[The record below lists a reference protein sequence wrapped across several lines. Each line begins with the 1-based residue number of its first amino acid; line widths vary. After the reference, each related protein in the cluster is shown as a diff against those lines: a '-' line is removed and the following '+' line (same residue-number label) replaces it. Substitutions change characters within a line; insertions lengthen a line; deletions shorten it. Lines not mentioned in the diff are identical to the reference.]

1 MTPTKEIEDI
11 LFNGT
16 IDTNRIIKLIP
27 GSHIGSISRGDFQEI
42 NWLNTPGPIYTTFTD
57 NCGTGQVEAMN
68 NVGGDEDY
76 HEIIF
81 KQPFTIQE
89 LKETLTAAAI
99 DPFDSYYF
107 DGNKNWTPELIKN
120 WWANSPKRIQY
131 VLTLYEAELDLP
143 DNLNRPLYGPR
154 MPIPGNYKHWLD
166 FYQNNMKAYLEW
178 YILRLSQQHIILDEV
193 NFDWTARKH
202 LDKLFNSKRI

>member
-1 MTPTKEIEDI
+1 MTPTKEIEEI
-11 LFNGT
+11 LFNEA
-16 IDTNRIIKLIP
+16 IDTSRIIKLIP
-27 GSHIGSISRGDFQEI
+27 DGDIRFMSRGGFQEI

-89 LKETLTAAAI
+89 LEETLNAAAV

-107 DGNKNWTPELIKN
+107 DGNKNWTPQLIKT

-131 VLTLYEAELDLP
+131 ILTLYEVELDLP
-143 DNLNRPLYGPR
+143 DILNRPLYGPR
-154 MPIPGNYKHWLD
+154 MPIPKNYKNWLD
-166 FYQNNMKAYLEW
+166 FYQNSIKDYLEW
-178 YILRLSQQHIILDEV
+178 YILKLSQQHTILEEV

-202 LDKLFNSKRI
+202 LDKLFASKRI